1 MVNNINTACS
11 MELTV
16 NEPSI
21 LKFNV
26 IERNNKMKQGII
38 ISNVVLINNFIV
50 LSNFYNR
57 MDFV

>member
-16 NEPSI
+16 NEPPI

-50 LSNFYNR
+50 LSNFL
-57 MDFV
+57 

>member
-26 IERNNKMKQGII
+26 IERKNKMKKG
-38 ISNVVLINNFIV
+38 NNNVTYTHLTTTHNLVVL
-50 LSNFYNR
+50 
-57 MDFV
+57 

>member
-50 LSNFYNR
+50 LSNFL
-57 MDFV
+57 

>member
-1 MVNNINTACS
+1 

-50 LSNFYNR
+50 LSNFITEWILYNDKMIAR
-57 MDFV
+57 Y